1 MKITYKNK
9 RLNKF
14 LKTTSIVLSSFVAS
28 GLIAAKTYDLHIDS
42 KLEEISY
49 NEENIKKIKDFNK
62 NNNAC
67 IFVMNDSQGINLNIG
82 FWEKS
87 YPEYL
92 YEQLGIEVI
101 DLSSLKYNKT
111 SHIDIFL
118 QNNISLAEF
127 KELNNEST
135 YVSIRNF
142 ALQNNI
148 PTEELQNIIG
158 YLGEKIFHQQVN
170 DVDKN
175 IYLSSQLEKCQRPIV
190 IYSSGANDLMFLI
203 SANPATI
210 KKYNENG
217 NLTRAYRYAVDK
229 LNDPNTIR
237 EVIANIENNFKNI
250 YSINPNALIVSLS
263 IYVPNQFR
271 NDEYQEFKDAI
282 VEYNLQLKNLCQQY
296 NVCYV
301 DEEELGQIY
310 NQKNFNFHINEVG
323 QKKLS
328 SILIDTIAT
337 NLYNKGNSVF
347 EYDDILYYTG
357 GLEGVYHDLISETI
371 GINYDTS
378 NFNNY
383 SYDIYLEQL
392 QEKIDDANICKKLVR

>member
-42 KLEEISY
+42 KLEEVSY

-250 YSINPNALIVSLS
+250 YSINPNALIV
-263 IYVPNQFR
+263 
-271 NDEYQEFKDAI
+271 
-282 VEYNLQLKNLCQQY
+282 
-296 NVCYV
+296 
-301 DEEELGQIY
+301 
-310 NQKNFNFHINEVG
+310 
-323 QKKLS
+323 
-328 SILIDTIAT
+328 
-337 NLYNKGNSVF
+337 
-347 EYDDILYYTG
+347 
-357 GLEGVYHDLISETI
+357 
-371 GINYDTS
+371 
-378 NFNNY
+378 
-383 SYDIYLEQL
+383 
-392 QEKIDDANICKKLVR
+392 

>member
-28 GLIAAKTYDLHIDS
+28 GLIAAKMYDLHIDS

>member
-42 KLEEISY
+42 KLEEVSY

-142 ALQNNI
+142 AIQNNI

>member
-42 KLEEISY
+42 KLEEVSY

-67 IFVMNDSQGINLNIG
+67 IFVMNDSQGINLNIS

-203 SANPATI
+203 SANPATL

-237 EVIANIENNFKNI
+237 EVIDNIENNFKNI

-323 QKKLS
+323 QKK
-328 SILIDTIAT
+328 IIF
-337 NLYNKGNSVF
+337 Y
-347 EYDDILYYTG
+347 
-357 GLEGVYHDLISETI
+357 
-371 GINYDTS
+371 
-378 NFNNY
+378 FN
-383 SYDIYLEQL
+383 
-392 QEKIDDANICKKLVR
+392 

>member
-42 KLEEISY
+42 KLEEVSY